1 MCRVEASFIK
11 PAEGRTS
18 PKSWVCAVTQVGRDF
33 SPSMTHMLEESEGPG
48 LGLIIKQDREAHQ

>member
-1 MCRVEASFIK
+1 MRRVEASFIK

-18 PKSWVCAVTQVGRDF
+18 SKSWVCAVTQVGRDF

-48 LGLIIKQDREAHQ
+48 LGLIIK